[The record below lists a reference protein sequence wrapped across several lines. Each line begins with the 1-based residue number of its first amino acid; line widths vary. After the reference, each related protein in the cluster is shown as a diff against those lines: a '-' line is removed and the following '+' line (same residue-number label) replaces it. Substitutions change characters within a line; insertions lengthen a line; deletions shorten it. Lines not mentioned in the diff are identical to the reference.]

1 MHVFHSYV
9 LSLICEAALSFVLG
23 ARFLQ
28 NWDRRIIN
36 KISSSPSYYYD
47 HVVFCGQDGSYAAPW
62 TAEHGKL
69 IEYYYD
75 DAKTVYESLLRGR
88 RITGQRSHTLQAEYR
103 AQ

>member
-1 MHVFHSYV
+1 MKLYCAWS
-9 LSLICEAALSFVLG
+9 S
-23 ARFLQ
+23 FLQ

-36 KISSSPSYYYD
+36 KIYYHYYYD

-62 TAEHGKL
+62 TVEHGKL

-88 RITGQRSHTLQAEYR
+88 RISGQRKHTLQAE
-103 AQ
+103 